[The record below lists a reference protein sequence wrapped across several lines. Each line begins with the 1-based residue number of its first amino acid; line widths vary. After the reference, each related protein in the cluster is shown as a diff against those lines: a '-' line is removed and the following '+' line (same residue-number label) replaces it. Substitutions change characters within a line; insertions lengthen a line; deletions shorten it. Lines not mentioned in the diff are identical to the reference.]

1 MVDDLKNNDGN
12 KYVNINYNNDD
23 NNDDSNAVSQDN
35 INGQLIISST
45 TNNININKNNVMVG
59 NYDSSSAFTDGD
71 AVLNGDAV
79 AETEKDDSGFVKS
92 FPQRLLALLRSEE
105 DETNLH
111 KKCVSWT
118 ETGDAFKIISEES
131 FVNNVLPKYFKRT
144 KFASFKGKLYRWG
157 FRRVNK
163 GLNAGAY
170 FHKLFV
176 KDDPSLCLHMRR
188 QLNKSQKAQ
197 LRSSSKGK
205 DVSSSHAR
213 GNNDRKNCNDS
224 SSAGAGAALSTIPSM
239 ESQESR
245 EVVTS
250 MNMSLKTSAANNNHN
265 PYNNTNTSPMMPCP
279 TITIDN
285 NNNNALPSSAFMSSK
300 QSSQALLNAQAYAR
314 KHMHMMICNF
324 NNFPSMMANLQ
335 QQQQHQEQFTL
346 NHQQQQLQ
354 HNHNYQQ
361 ATAIMQDDHQ
371 FILNRQQQQLQHN
384 HDHQQA
390 ATANIQGDQQQLTK
404 NLIQEGEETMNDN
417 DDSYNQN
424 TTSFS
429 SNYNTNFKRFQSTR
443 NMTPFQL
450 PPPAKKQSVISNTTT
465 TANIK
470 GVMK

>member
-1 MVDDLKNNDGN
+1 VPTRKMVDDLKNNDGN

-23 NNDDSNAVSQDN
+23 NNDDSNAVSEDN
-35 INGQLIISST
+35 INGQVIISSST
-45 TNNININKNNVMVG
+45 KNININKNNVIVD
-59 NYDSSSAFTDGD
+59 NDDSSSAIIDGD
-71 AVLNGDAV
+71 AGINEDAI

-118 ETGDAFKIISEES
+118 ETGDAFKIINEEL
-131 FVNNVLPKYFKRT
+131 FVDNVLPKYFKRT

-197 LRSSSKGK
+197 LRSSLRGK
-205 DVSSSHAR
+205 EVSSLHAR

-224 SSAGAGAALSTIPSM
+224 SSAGVGAGAALSTIPNM
-239 ESQESR
+239 KSQESHK
-245 EVVTS
+245 VVTS
-250 MNMSLKTSAANNNHN
+250 MGMSLKAANNDHN
-265 PYNNTNTSPMMPCP
+265 PFNNTNTSH
-279 TITIDN
+279 N

-335 QQQQHQEQFTL
+335 QQQQYQEQFTL

-354 HNHNYQQ
+354 HNHNYQP
-361 ATAIMQDDHQ
+361 ATAIMQDEHQ
-371 FILNRQQQQLQHN
+371 FILNRQQQQWQHN

-390 ATANIQGDQQQLTK
+390 ATANIQDHQQQLTK

-424 TTSFS
+424 TTSSS

-443 NMTPFQL
+443 HMTPFQL
-450 PPPAKKQSVISNTTT
+450 PPPAKKQSVISNPNT